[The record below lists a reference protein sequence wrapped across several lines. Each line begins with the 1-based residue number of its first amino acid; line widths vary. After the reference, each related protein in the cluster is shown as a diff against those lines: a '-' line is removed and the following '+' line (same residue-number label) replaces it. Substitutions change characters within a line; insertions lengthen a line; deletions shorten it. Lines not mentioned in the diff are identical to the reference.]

1 MKYVV
6 SWNTRASGS
15 ASELEAAQ
23 KHLLA
28 LFQKWHAP
36 DSVKFL
42 QFLIRASDAGGYAV
56 VETDDIAQLKRAA
69 TIFAVNEFRIE
80 PVLDIMDAVATDVD
94 AIAWRDSVSK

>member
-1 MKYVV
+1 M
-6 SWNTRASGS
+6 
-15 ASELEAAQ
+15 
-23 KHLLA
+23 
-28 LFQKWHAP
+28 
-36 DSVKFL
+36 KFL